1 MPASQFPKLAL
12 FAVVA
17 CSLPT
22 VDLVAFEEATWQP
35 YRETFAVPTS
45 PTVEPAQHLVEAPVF
60 ACPPETLLN
69 PQQGQ
74 FPGNYCPT
82 PAYPATGPSPI
93 FVNTQFDDPALASL
107 IGPKVWDWKVLP
119 DDVIWHSYWAGA
131 KEPRMSGAVFRDT
144 SGNMSL
150 LDVTFGGRTSLLR
163 YGTTKNNRPEG
174 WELQIEG
181 AGMLRLNLDQN
192 WDFEAVDFRFGV
204 PIVYGHGKF
213 QYKFSYYH
221 LSSHAGDEFLV
232 RNPGFTRINFSRDAL
247 VTGVSFFPLPA
258 WRWYAEA
265 GWAFYADE
273 GTEPWE
279 FQFGL
284 DYAQP
289 GPTGSRGTPFLAING
304 YLREEVD
311 FGGSL
316 VAQAGWLWR
325 GETGHVI
332 RTGLHYY
339 NGKSNQF
346 QFFNQFEQQIGLGL
360 WYDY

>member
-1 MPASQFPKLAL
+1 MHASRFSKLVL
-12 FAVVA
+12 LAVVV

-22 VDLVAFEEATWQP
+22 VDLAALEESTWQP
-35 YRETFAVPTS
+35 YRAIVVPTS
-45 PTVEPAQHLVEAPVF
+45 QTVESAQHLVEAPVF
-60 ACPPETLLN
+60 ACPPVTFQN
-69 PQQGQ
+69 PRQGQ
-74 FPGNYCPT
+74 FPGNYCLAPAHPT
-82 PAYPATGPSPI
+82 NVPAPV
-93 FVNTQFDDPALASL
+93 FVNTQFDDPVLTSLA
-107 IGPKVWDWKVLP
+107 GPQVWNWHVLP

-131 KEPRMSGAVFRDT
+131 KEPRMSGATLQDT
-144 SGNMSL
+144 NGNLSL

-181 AGMLRLNLDQN
+181 AGMLRLNLDEN

-204 PIVYGHGKF
+204 PIIYGHGKF

-221 LSSHAGDEFLV
+221 LSSHVGDEFLV
-232 RNPGFTRINFSRDAL
+232 RNPGFTRINFSRDTL
-247 VTGVSFFPLPA
+247 VTGFSFFPLPA

-289 GPTGSRGTPFLAING
+289 GPTGSRGTPFFAING
-304 YLREEVD
+304 HLRQEVD
-311 FGGSL
+311 FGGNL
-316 VAQAGWLWR
+316 VAQAGWLWQ
-325 GETGHVI
+325 GVTGHVL